1 MQDHEVLRTWL
12 TELHLEEYYKL
23 FIHAGYDMP
32 TITRMTPE
40 DLTAIGV
47 SKPAPRKRLKQE
59 ISRLHIHDGIPEYK
73 PVSDVTARAWPQL
86 GILIRF
92 DFWVCKKADLLCCCL
107 TN

>member
-40 DLTAIGV
+40 DLTALAQHGQ
-47 SKPAPRKRLKQE
+47 PHPPWQR
-59 ISRLHIHDGIPEYK
+59 
-73 PVSDVTARAWPQL
+73 
-86 GILIRF
+86 
-92 DFWVCKKADLLCCCL
+92 
-107 TN
+107 